1 VIVGSVE
8 NRNITRSHSENE
20 SPLSGPEHTGSLP
33 TSISRLSC
41 SYRHFEA
48 SIVTESSVNVVF
60 SWVDEPIAEL
70 RAFLLLNLAS
80 LVAPMIST

>member
-1 VIVGSVE
+1 MAA
-8 NRNITRSHSENE
+8 SHQ
-20 SPLSGPEHTGSLP
+20 
-33 TSISRLSC
+33 RKR

-48 SIVTESSVNVVF
+48 SIVTESTVNVVF

-70 RAFLLLNLAS
+70 SALLLLNLAS